1 MTNDDMDEIAR
12 LKSIIEEQEIV
23 IKNTKGFAFGLES
36 KNVKYLQR
44 IDQLKGEVQD
54 LKKEVE
60 MYESSTSWKI
70 TKPLRW
76 ITGIFR

>member
-1 MTNDDMDEIAR
+1 MTNDDLDEIAK
-12 LKSIIEEQEIV
+12 LKSIIEEQEII

-44 IDQLKGEVQD
+44 INQLKGEVQD
-54 LKKEVE
+54 LKKEIE
-60 MYESSTSWKI
+60 LYESSTSWKI

-76 ITGIFR
+76 ITGIFK